1 MILAHW
7 FPYQIKSISTVEL
20 FMMIWYD
27 IWYDMTVPPTML
39 GGPSIL
45 FSITAVIILT
55 YRVQGFPLSTSSPE
69 FIILFFILTAI
80 LTGIIMY
87 FILLSCFCLMM
98 AFILLGGQGLIV
110 CHWLHLT
117 HCITQ
122 FTLNSN
128 SSSSCLRQMI
138 LEKKLK

>member
-1 MILAHW
+1 
-7 FPYQIKSISTVEL
+7 
-20 FMMIWYD
+20 
-27 IWYDMTVPPTML
+27 MTAPPTML

-110 CHWLHLT
+110 CH
-117 HCITQ
+117 
-122 FTLNSN
+122 
-128 SSSSCLRQMI
+128 
-138 LEKKLK
+138 